1 MPRTRSLAW
10 AELKIGIL
18 ALSALALAG
27 FLIFM
32 VGGQAGFFWQQYR
45 LSTRFADVQGLKA
58 GAVVRVAGVEVGTV
72 DSVRFEGTEVEV
84 VLRISRGLQ
93 DKITT
98 DSVATIG
105 SLSLLGEPIIEV
117 SPSATGRP
125 LTEGERLRSRRAP
138 GQLADVAEGAAR
150 SLEEATR
157 LLQDVRAG
165 KGTVGRLFSDEALY
179 KELLGFIGSA
189 EDVVTSLNTGRG
201 TLGRLLNDPAA
212 GKSLEA
218 SLRNL
223 QEMTARINAGEG
235 SLGQLV
241 NDPEIARS
249 VQAATG
255 NLAETT
261 ARINRGEG
269 TVGKLVT
276 DETLFNRLNSLSER
290 LDQLMAGLEKGEGT
304 AGQLLQDEQLYE
316 NMNQAVAELRGLI
329 GDVRKDPRR
338 YLNVRVS
345 LF

>member
-10 AELKIGIL
+10 AELKIGVL
-18 ALSALALAG
+18 AITALALAA

-45 LSTRFADVQGLKA
+45 LNTRFDDVQGLKA

-72 DSVRFEGTEVEV
+72 DHVRFDGTQVEV
-84 VLRISRGLQ
+84 GLRISRGMQ

-105 SLSLLGEPIIEV
+105 ALSLLGEPIIEV

-125 LTEGERLRSRRAP
+125 LQEGETVRSRRPP

-150 SLEEATR
+150 GLEEATR

-165 KGTVGRLFSDEALY
+165 KGTIGRLFADDLLY
-179 KELLGFIGSA
+179 KELMGFISSA
-189 EDVVTSLNTGRG
+189 EAVVNTLNSRRG
-201 TLGRLLNDPAA
+201 TVGRLINDPAA
-212 GKSLEA
+212 GQALETA
-218 SLRNL
+218 LRNL
-223 QEMTARINAGEG
+223 QETTERINAGEG
-235 SLGQLV
+235 SLGRLV
-241 NDPEIARS
+241 HDPSIAAS
-249 VQAATG
+249 VEAATS

-261 ARINRGEG
+261 GRINRGEG
-269 TVGKLVT
+269 TVGKLMT
-276 DETLFNRLNSLSER
+276 DESLFNRINAVGQR
-290 LDQLMAGLEKGEGT
+290 LDQLTARLEQGEGT
-304 AGQLLQDEQLYE
+304 AGQLLHDKQLYE
-316 NMNQAVAELRGLI
+316 NMNEAVTELRGLI

>member
-18 ALSALALAG
+18 AITALALAAL
-27 FLIFM
+27 LIFM

-45 LSTRFADVQGLKA
+45 LATRFDDVQGLKA
-58 GAVVRVAGVEVGTV
+58 GAVVRAAGVEVGTV
-72 DSVRFEGTEVEV
+72 DYVRFEGTQVEV
-84 VLRISRGLQ
+84 GLRLSRAMQ
-93 DKITT
+93 DRITT
-98 DSVATIG
+98 ESVATIG
-105 SLSLLGEPIIEV
+105 SLSLLGEPIVDV

-125 LTEGERLRSRRAP
+125 LEEGEILRSRRAP

-157 LLQDVRAG
+157 LLQDMRAG
-165 KGTVGRLFSDEALY
+165 KGTVGRLFTDDALY
-179 KELLGFIGSA
+179 REVMAFIGSA
-189 EDVVTSLNTGRG
+189 EDVVASLNAGRG
-201 TLGRLLNDPAA
+201 TLGRLLNDPTA
-212 GKSLEA
+212 GHSLEA

-235 SLGQLV
+235 SLGRLL
-241 NDPEIARS
+241 NDPQMA
-249 VQAATG
+249 QAMQTTTS

-276 DETLFNRLNSLSER
+276 DETLFNRVNALSGR
-290 LDQLMAGLEKGEGT
+290 LDQIMAGLEQGEGT
-304 AGQLLQDEQLYE
+304 AGQLLQDKQLYE
-316 NMNQAVAELRGLI
+316 NMNQAVTELRGLI

>member
-18 ALSALALAG
+18 AVTALALAG

-45 LSTRFADVQGLKA
+45 LNTRFADVQGLKS

-72 DSVRFEGTEVEV
+72 DYVRLDGTEVEV
-84 VLRISRGLQ
+84 GLRISYGVQ
-93 DKITT
+93 DQITT
-98 DSVATIG
+98 ESVATIG
-105 SLSLLGEPIIEV
+105 ALSLLGEPIIEIL
-117 SPSATGRP
+117 PSATGRP
-125 LTEGERLRSRRAP
+125 LQEGETVRSRRAP
-138 GQLADVAEGAAR
+138 GQLSDVAEGAAR
-150 SLEEATR
+150 GLEEATR

-165 KGTVGRLFSDEALY
+165 KGTVGRLFSDDALY
-179 KELLGFIGSA
+179 KELMAFIGSA
-189 EDVVTSLNTGRG
+189 EDVVATLNSRRG

-212 GKSLEA
+212 GQALEA

-223 QEMTARINAGEG
+223 QEMTTRINAGEG
-235 SLGQLV
+235 SLGRLV
-241 NDPEIARS
+241 NDPQIAQS
-249 VQAATG
+249 VQVATN

-261 ARINRGEG
+261 GRINRGEG
-269 TVGKLVT
+269 TVGKLMT
-276 DETLFNRLNSLSER
+276 DESLFNRVNALSQR
-290 LDQLMAGLEKGEGT
+290 LDQLMSRLEQGEGT
-304 AGQLLQDEQLYE
+304 AGQLLQDKQLYE
-316 NMNQAVAELRGLI
+316 NMNEAVTELRGLI